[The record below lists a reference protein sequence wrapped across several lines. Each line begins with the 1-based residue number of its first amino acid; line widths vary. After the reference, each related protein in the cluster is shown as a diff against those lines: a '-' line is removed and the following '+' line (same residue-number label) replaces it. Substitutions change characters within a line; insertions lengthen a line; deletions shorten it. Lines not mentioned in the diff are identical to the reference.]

1 MLVSMLTRFGFYA
14 AAAGGFFTQ
23 GFYRI
28 THMNTAIGIL
38 GIVVLL
44 GIGYLLSENRRA
56 INLRTVVLAFTIEL
70 ALGGLISYSRPD
82 STFYL

>member
-1 MLVSMLTRFGFYA
+1 MLTRFGFYA

-56 INLRTVVLAFTIEL
+56 INLRTVVLAFT
-70 ALGGLISYSRPD
+70 
-82 STFYL
+82 